1 MRSGSTASSVQTI
14 TQQRG
19 EAAQLGRIKEGEA
32 GRWRGWGGGGCSF
45 ECKVCTHPP
54 NRRPPRPHPP
64 PPPTHAM
71 TAAPAASP
79 HDPEESLTFH
89 GRHRGASTG
98 AHQNFIPQLCWPT
111 LDVVRGDGGFGG
123 RGGGGPQSPP
133 PPRRAYRL
141 RRGQPAEGGQNLLP
155 AAYRP
160 GCPSS

>member
-32 GRWRGWGGGGCSF
+32 GRLGGWGGVPLNA
-45 ECKVCTHPP
+45 KYAHIPP
-54 NRRPPRPHPP
+54 TATPHPP

-123 RGGGGPQSPP
+123 SGRGAHNPP
-133 PPRRAYRL
+133 HPRGEL
-141 RRGQPAEGGQNLLP
+141 TG
-155 AAYRP
+155 
-160 GCPSS
+160 

>member
-32 GRWRGWGGGGCSF
+32 GRWRGWGGCSF
-45 ECKVCTHPP
+45 ECKVCTYPP
-54 NRRPPRPHPP
+54 QPLPPPHPP

-71 TAAPAASP
+71 TAAPAASL

-111 LDVVRGDGGFGG
+111 LDVVRGMGGLGG
-123 RGGGGPQSPP
+123 VGGGPTIPP
-133 PPRRAYRL
+133 TPEESLQAEARADKTF
-141 RRGQPAEGGQNLLP
+141 
-155 AAYRP
+155 YRP
-160 GCPSS
+160 LIDRGARVLRKIIK